1 MNNNFTK
8 EEIVSCKGKNYP
20 VVGGRLR
27 LAHEAGA
34 LSISTEIVEYKNR
47 EIAVVKAVVKSIE
60 NTSTAYGTSSKEA
73 DSKIIDSLLEL
84 AETRAIARAL
94 RFVGYGVEYTG
105 HEEMGKD
112 SIVNNAKEYEDIETE
127 DNINQY
133 LIFGTNLKICMSIEE
148 LKTAW
153 IDINASRKYI
163 TEHQFNELEKTKD
176 KMKEE
181 IK

>member
-1 MNNNFTK
+1 MNNNFNGK
-8 EEIVSCKGKNYP
+8 ELVDLKGKMYP

-27 LAHEAGA
+27 LAHEAGEI
-34 LSISTEIVEYKNR
+34 SISTDIVEYKHL
-47 EIAVVKAVVKSIE
+47 ELAVVKAVV
-60 NTSTAYGTSSKEA
+60 TSGKNSACGHGLASKNS
-73 DSKIIDSLLEL
+73 DSRLIDSLLEL

-133 LIFGTNLKICMSIEE
+133 LIFGTNLKICKSIEE

-163 TEHQFNELEKTKD
+163 TERQFNELEKTKD